1 MTAVLPLWQEDRKK
15 LVKEFIDLGF
25 KAKIV
30 VVNKTMMSPEF
41 LGRDLSHELLE
52 EIEKTGADVCG
63 ENGEYHTVVYDGP
76 LFKTPLN
83 LNFSKE
89 VKDIEGKWAKIEVLI

>member
-1 MTAVLPLWQEDRKK
+1 MSDYVRIKIYRLGAYYLKILQKF
-15 LVKEFIDLGF
+15 FIL
-25 KAKIV
+25 

-89 VKDIEGKWAKIEVLI
+89 VKDIKGKWAKIDVLI